1 MFSTAYKFIRF
12 EKSKSTGILLGII
25 ISIYLI
31 GLELG
36 IFFYLTTLIGGVIN
50 NAKPEYAQVFVVNK
64 LTNNA
69 NILSPFDKRWV
80 NQLRSIDGV
89 DDTHGMVMANVN
101 VRFDNGESSPAIL
114 IGSEYPELAA
124 GPSEGLLNS
133 GPIHNLFLQGMV
145 STDFYDN
152 KTFGY
157 EVNQGT
163 QFEIGGKNVTVG
175 AMTKNAKG
183 FSSPMLYTTD
193 VTARYYSGFS
203 ENMVNAV
210 IVTVEDESKIDNV
223 IAQINTIAPDLRAWR
238 SEELKN
244 ATVINVMTANNMGM
258 SFGTLVIFAIIS
270 GFFIIGLTMYSATY
284 DRIKDY
290 GTLKA
295 IGATNRYIT
304 QLVMAQ
310 SLIYAVIGFTIALI
324 LIVGTKFGMAKAGLI
339 INLSPQ
345 FLAFLFFVTL
355 IIAVASSMF
364 SIQKL
369 KKVEPSSVFR

>member
-1 MFSTAYKFIRF
+1 MFATAYKFIRF

-36 IFFYLTTLIGGVIN
+36 IFFYLTTLIGGVVN

-69 NILSPFDKRWV
+69 NILSPFDKRWI

-101 VRFDNGESSPAIL
+101 VRFDNGESSPAII

-124 GPSEGLLNS
+124 GPSERLLNS
-133 GPIHNLFLQGMV
+133 GTIQNLFLQGTV

-157 EVNQGT
+157 DVKQGT
-163 QFEIGGKNVTVG
+163 RFEIGGKGVLVG
-175 AMTKNAKG
+175 ATTKNAKG
-183 FSSPMLYTTD
+183 FSNPMLYTTD
-193 VTARYYSGFS
+193 VTARYYSEFS

-210 IVTVEDESKIDNV
+210 IVTVKDESKIDDV
-223 IAQINTIAPDLRAWR
+223 VRQINSVAPDLRAWR
-238 SEELKN
+238 SEKLNN

-258 SFGTLVIFAIIS
+258 SFGTLVIFAIVS

-295 IGATNRYIT
+295 IGASNRYIT
-304 QLVMAQ
+304 FLVIAQ
-310 SLIYAVIGFTIALI
+310 SFIYAVIGFTVSLI
-324 LIVGTKFGMAKAGLI
+324 LLVGTKLGMAKAGLI

-355 IIAVASSMF
+355 IIAVASSLF

>member
-1 MFSTAYKFIRF
+1 MFSTAYKFIRI

-25 ISIYLI
+25 ISVYLI

-50 NAKPEYAQVFVVNK
+50 NTKPEYSQVFVVNK

-80 NQLRSIDGV
+80 HQLRSIDGV
-89 DDTHGMVMANVN
+89 DNTHGMVMSNVN
-101 VRFDNGESSPAIL
+101 VRFDNGESSPAII

-124 GPSEGLLNS
+124 GPSEGLLNT
-133 GPIHNLFLQGMV
+133 GTTQNLLFQQTV
-145 STDFYDN
+145 SADFYDN

-157 EVNQGT
+157 EVQQGT
-163 QFEIGGKNVTVG
+163 HLEISGKSATVG

-193 VTARYYSGFS
+193 ATARYYSGFS
-203 ENMVNAV
+203 AEMVNAL
-210 IVTVEDESKIDNV
+210 IVTVNDPAKIDYV
-223 IAQINTIAPDLRAWR
+223 VDQINIAAPDLRAWR
-238 SEELKN
+238 AEDLNK
-244 ATVINVMTANNMGM
+244 ATVLNVMTANNMGM
-258 SFGTLVIFAIIS
+258 SFGTLVIFAIVS

-295 IGATNRYIT
+295 IGATNRFIT
-304 QLVMAQ
+304 WLVMAQ
-310 SLIYAVIGFTIALI
+310 SLIYAVIGFVIALLL
-324 LIVGTKFGMAKAGLI
+324 LIGTKFGMAKAGLI
-339 INLSPQ
+339 IDLSFP
-345 FLAFLFFVTL
+345 FLTFLFLVTL
-355 IIAVASSMF
+355 IIAVASSTF
-364 SIQKL
+364 SIQRL

>member
-1 MFSTAYKFIRF
+1 MFATAYKFIRF

-50 NAKPEYAQVFVVNK
+50 NAKPEYSQVFVVNR

-80 NQLRSIDGV
+80 NQLRSIEGI
-89 DDTHGMVMANVN
+89 DDAHGMVMANVS
-101 VRFDNGESSPAIL
+101 VRFDNGESSPAII

-124 GPSEGLLNS
+124 GPSESLLNS
-133 GPIHNLFLQGMV
+133 GSTNNLFLQGTV

-157 EVNQGT
+157 DVKQGT
-163 QFEIGGKNVTVG
+163 SFEISGKNVTVG
-175 AMTKNAKG
+175 ATTKNAKG

-193 VTARYYSGFS
+193 ATARYYSGFS
-203 ENMVNAV
+203 EDAVNAV
-210 IVTVEDESKIDNV
+210 IVTVEDESKIDEV
-223 IAQINTIAPDLRAWR
+223 IERINIVAPDLRAWR

-258 SFGTLVIFAIIS
+258 SFGTLVIFAIVS

-295 IGATNRYIT
+295 IGATGRYIT
-304 QLVMAQ
+304 LLVITQ
-310 SLIYAVIGFTIALI
+310 SFIYAVVGFAVSL
-324 LIVGTKFGMAKAGLI
+324 LLLVGTKFGMAKAGLI

>member
-25 ISIYLI
+25 ISVYLI

-50 NAKPEYAQVFVVNK
+50 NTKPEYSQVFVVNK

-80 NQLRSIDGV
+80 HQLRSIDGV
-89 DDTHGMVMANVN
+89 DNTHGMVMSNVN
-101 VRFDNGESSPAIL
+101 VRFDNGESSPAII

-124 GPSEGLLNS
+124 GPSEGLLNT
-133 GPIHNLFLQGMV
+133 GTTQNLFFQQTV
-145 STDFYDN
+145 SADFYDN

-157 EVNQGT
+157 EVQQGT
-163 QFEIGGKNVTVG
+163 HLEISGKSATVG

-193 VTARYYSGFS
+193 ATARYYSGFS
-203 ENMVNAV
+203 AEMVNAL
-210 IVTVEDESKIDNV
+210 IVTVNDPAKIDYV
-223 IAQINTIAPDLRAWR
+223 VDQINIAAPDLRAWR
-238 SEELKN
+238 AEDLNK
-244 ATVINVMTANNMGM
+244 ATVLNVMTANNMGM
-258 SFGTLVIFAIIS
+258 SFGTLVIFAIVS

-295 IGATNRYIT
+295 IGATNRFIT
-304 QLVMAQ
+304 WLVMAQ
-310 SLIYAVIGFTIALI
+310 SLIYAVIGFVIALLL
-324 LIVGTKFGMAKAGLI
+324 LIGTKFGMAKAGLI
-339 INLSPQ
+339 IDLSFP
-345 FLAFLFFVTL
+345 FLTFLFLVTL
-355 IIAVASSMF
+355 IIAVASSTF
-364 SIQKL
+364 SIQRL